1 MTDLILDTP
10 LPEEEQGWLPM
21 DLGWTRRPRGGH
33 IDGVEDRPLLRGSRQ
48 KLRQRVG
55 VSIVSLN
62 VVKKTRQER
71 GNTGAENGHDR
82 GFEGRG
88 GERWRE
94 RRGAGLMWDADQVGE
109 FSPARDACWGGLG
122 VRVRMEGQ

>member
-33 IDGVEDRPLLRGSRQ
+33 IDGVEDRHLLRGSRQ
-48 KLRQRVG
+48 KLRQQVG

-62 VVKKTRQER
+62 VVKKKKQGRREATLVLRMVTTEASRAAGVRDGER
-71 GNTGAENGHDR
+71 GT
-82 GFEGRG
+82 
-88 GERWRE
+88 
-94 RRGAGLMWDADQVGE
+94 
-109 FSPARDACWGGLG
+109 
-122 VRVRMEGQ
+122 VRV

>member
-10 LPEEEQGWLPM
+10 LPEEEGWLPM
-21 DLGWTRRPRGGH
+21 DPGWSRRPRGGH

-62 VVKKTRQER
+62 VVRKKK
-71 GNTGAENGHDR
+71 
-82 GFEGRG
+82 GR
-88 GERWRE
+88 RE
-94 RRGAGLMWDADQVGE
+94 ATLVLRMVTTEASRAAGV
-109 FSPARDACWGGLG
+109 
-122 VRVRMEGQ
+122 

>member
-1 MTDLILDTP
+1 VGKTTDLILDTP

-33 IDGVEDRPLLRGSRQ
+33 IDGVEDRHLLRGSRQ

-62 VVKKTRQER
+62 VVRKKK
-71 GNTGAENGHDR
+71 
-82 GFEGRG
+82 GR
-88 GERWRE
+88 RE
-94 RRGAGLMWDADQVGE
+94 ATLVLRMVTTEASRAAGV
-109 FSPARDACWGGLG
+109 
-122 VRVRMEGQ
+122 

>member
-10 LPEEEQGWLPM
+10 LPEEEGWLPM
-21 DLGWTRRPRGGH
+21 DPGWSRRPRGGH

-62 VVKKTRQER
+62 VVKKKTRQEG

-88 GERWRE
+88 GVRE
-94 RRGAGLMWDADQVGE
+94 RERERQGAGLMWDADQVGE
-109 FSPARDACWGGLG
+109 FSPGRDACWVGE
-122 VRVRMEGQ
+122 R